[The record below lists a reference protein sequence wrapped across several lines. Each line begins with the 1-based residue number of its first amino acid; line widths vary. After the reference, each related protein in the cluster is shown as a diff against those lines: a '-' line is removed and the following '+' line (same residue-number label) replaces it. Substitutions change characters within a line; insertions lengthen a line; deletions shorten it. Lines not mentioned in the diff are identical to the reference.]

1 MISVLFNSP
10 FFDVSSPLKSPLWGL
25 TSYKNFSRLSVEKW
39 ITVIP
44 KPLHSLRFAGEVKMS
59 AINPT
64 KSGIN
69 AAIALWLGV
78 TSLAA
83 TLPSPATA
91 QPYPSKFSQST
102 AQSIP
107 KYSNPVIPEGTL
119 IPVTLDKS
127 DKILIPKTE
136 SRSLTLFVATNIR
149 DRAGNI
155 LIPMGSQIVGQL
167 QPKGRGTQFVARQL
181 ILGNNSWRS
190 LNATSDVIATTET
203 VNEGATTAD
212 IVKGTIAGAG
222 TATILAGTTGDRHI
236 NALEVLGGAAF
247 GALAGWILPTSGVL
261 GGNTQQMIAI
271 QPSRDLTLTLQ
282 SAFILDEDIPQLNR
296 SAVPAPRLRPL
307 TSNRAKPYSS
317 SKLGL

>member
-1 MISVLFNSP
+1 
-10 FFDVSSPLKSPLWGL
+10 
-25 TSYKNFSRLSVEKW
+25 
-39 ITVIP
+39 
-44 KPLHSLRFAGEVKMS
+44 MS